1 MFKIYND
8 YFGDQEIEWPS
19 GIFSNGYYIRNME
32 PGNLLTE
39 IETLLKKSDL
49 SSDMR
54 KKLTDIQNM
63 IDENDNNYLMIY
75 PLKR

>member
-1 MFKIYND
+1 
-8 YFGDQEIEWPS
+8 
-19 GIFSNGYYIRNME
+19 ME

>member
-1 MFKIYND
+1 MGSNKCTLD
-8 YFGDQEIEWPS
+8 YLDYV
-19 GIFSNGYYIRNME
+19 NGYYIRNME